1 MWRIRSRPIRLP
13 TSPLL
18 SAFGEMFSPTLLS
31 LERRTPF
38 QSPARCKMQFFLPK
52 RLEVRFSSR
61 LVSSPPRA
69 LIFNIPA
76 SERFPS
82 MTQSRMLSTSALL
95 TFGARATFAALRVVG
110 LSAAPVT
117 LPTRCPQRFP
127 PPVPPTMSQD
137 TVKCPLGRAWN
148 KSPTAKNCFPS

>member
-1 MWRIRSRPIRLP
+1 
-13 TSPLL
+13 
-18 SAFGEMFSPTLLS
+18 
-31 LERRTPF
+31 
-38 QSPARCKMQFFLPK
+38 MQFFLPK

-110 LSAAPVT
+110 LSAAPLT

-127 PPVPPTMSQD
+127 PPVPPAMSQD

-148 KSPTAKNCFPS
+148 KSPTAKNCFPSKVYPEGYRFLSLPFGLFPQTWHSQRLTSG